1 MKGIFVGYIDTS
13 KSYRIY
19 VPSQQKVEISRDIT
33 FDEKIAFKK
42 YIENSIDSNDEEEH
56 EYPKE
61 ESKCSPEHPSEELDQ
76 PLEPVEP
83 IVVSK
88 NRK

>member
-1 MKGIFVGYIDTS
+1 MFYNSTGAWSWGIT
-13 KSYRIY
+13 
-19 VPSQQKVEISRDIT
+19 KVEISRDIT

-61 ESKCSPEHPSEELDQ
+61 ESKCSPEHPSEEQ
-76 PLEPVEP
+76 PTT
-83 IVVSK
+83 
-88 NRK
+88 